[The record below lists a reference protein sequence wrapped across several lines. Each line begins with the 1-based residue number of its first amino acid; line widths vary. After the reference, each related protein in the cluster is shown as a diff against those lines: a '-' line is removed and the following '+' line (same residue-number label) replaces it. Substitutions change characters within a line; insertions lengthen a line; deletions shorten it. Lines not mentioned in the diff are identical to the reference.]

1 MRCVDYEVTWWTQF
15 SGGYTKWSNLVEWR
29 KKGVLAHLRGVW
41 NAKKTRFGWNLNN
54 FWTHQKNASFG
65 GSFWGTK
72 ICHMNKK
79 GGRCASRMSDKYK
92 KLGLVGIQAAVLWD
106 VLITNFWKKHKSR
119 RVKRG
124 QNWSNDENNGSLNIY
139 RLWGIQKNK
148 FGWNPENFRT
158 HARTHGRT
166 ERTNSIV
173 PSENFFFGRGQKWV
187 W

>member
-1 MRCVDYEVTWWTQF
+1 MQ
-15 SGGYTKWSNLVEWR
+15 
-29 KKGVLAHLRGVW
+29 
-41 NAKKTRFGWNLNN
+41 KTRFGWNLNN

-79 GGRCASRMSDKYK
+79 GGRCTSRMSDEYK

-106 VLITNFWKKHKSR
+106 VLITNFRKKRKSR

-139 RLWGIQKNK
+139 RLWGIQKNR

-158 HARTHGRT
+158 HGRT
-166 ERTNSIV
+166 DGRTDGTDQFHS
-173 PSENFFFGRGQKWV
+173 PLRKFFFRAGTKMGLV
-187 W
+187 GI